1 MENVNKHRF
10 DACMK
15 NVNKYRFD
23 ACMKNVNKYRW
34 VFVKYIKSCQKK
46 VKKDTK

>member
-34 VFVKYIKSCQKK
+34 VFVKYIKSCQ
-46 VKKDTK
+46 